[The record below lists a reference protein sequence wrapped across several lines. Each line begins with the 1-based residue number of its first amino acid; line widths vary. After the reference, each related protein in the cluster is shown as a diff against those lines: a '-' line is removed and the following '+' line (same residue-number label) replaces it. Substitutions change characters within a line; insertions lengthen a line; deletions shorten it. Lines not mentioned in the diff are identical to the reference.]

1 MIHQKFIS
9 KYISSTKILYRIINN
24 FLMVQLDYDTLAYAS
39 LGGLI
44 LGIATS
50 LNYIIRGKVTGMS
63 GIVYGIISYNKCTH
77 LLYQ

>member
-1 MIHQKFIS
+1 
-9 KYISSTKILYRIINN
+9 
-24 FLMVQLDYDTLAYAS
+24 MVQLDYDTLAYAS